1 MENLESIFKNERVRK
16 IGEVYYIYHA
26 SFLGRVKVER
36 LNGTYMVKPDSLA
49 FILTFVVSIL
59 LLFFTLDSGG
69 KSMIAP
75 ITMLVSSTIGL
86 IVSEIRA
93 CYVKL
98 MISHNVSE

>member
-1 MENLESIFKNERVRK
+1 MEELDRIFKNERIKK

-36 LNGTYMVKPDSLA
+36 VNGTYIVKPDSLI
-49 FILTFVVSIL
+49 FILIFVLSIL

-75 ITMLVSSTIGL
+75 ITMLSSSTIGL
-86 IVSEIRA
+86 ISSEIRA
-93 CYVKL
+93 CYVKI